1 MEITLCEISQN
12 TIKNSEKELQQETYE
27 KILNLMMKVYDF
39 SLLLYILLNILGK
52 NELKI
57 LNFNHDNIHTKK
69 T

>member
-1 MEITLCEISQN
+1 MEITMCEISQN

-27 KILNLMMKVYDF
+27 EILSLMMKVFHF

-52 NELKI
+52 NELNI

>member
-12 TIKNSEKELQQETYE
+12 TMKNSEKELQQETYE
-27 KILNLMMKVYDF
+27 EKMSLMMKVYHF
-39 SLLLYILLNILGK
+39 SLLLCLLMNILEK

-57 LNFNHDNIHTKK
+57 LNFNHENIHTKK

>member
-27 KILNLMMKVYDF
+27 EILSSMMKMYYF
-39 SLLLYILLNILGK
+39 SLLLYILLNILGN

-57 LNFNHDNIHTKK
+57 LNLNHDNIHTKK
-69 T
+69 P